1 MESTMMTAMIV
12 LIQNIAFQPRVTFSG
27 VVRFGSF
34 SIFPLFISLV
44 MFLPILSAA
53 GVKKIKGNL

>member
-1 MESTMMTAMIV
+1 VTAMIV